1 MKVSKYW
8 RRALPVFGAA
18 FLCTAA
24 WAQEETPTTRPAY
37 VDDILTKISELST
50 SVSTLSTNVD
60 AISTS
65 VAAIDTSV
73 DSVSTSVAAVGT
85 SVETL
90 SGGVD
95 AIDTT
100 VDAIS
105 TSVAG
110 VSTSVETLSGGV
122 DVIDTTVDAISTS
135 VAGVNTTVDALSGSV
150 NDTGDDV
157 DDVISKMNRLLR
169 RMDELETAIEAVE
182 AKAGMRPGQ
191 LKEVYKKWSFVPT
204 SRNSGD
210 WRTVVDH
217 TGSGYLHGL
226 RSWGRCNS
234 LFPSNTSTYVWRY
247 SCAEVRVTIDGS
259 QFTLSHH
266 DRPVDAVEVG
276 PVYDLPQETKAYRQ
290 QLDVMQRFTS
300 SLKVEIRDR
309 GYSNRSLRHKLNLHV
324 KVFYS
329 EDLAETT
336 SN

>member
-8 RRALPVFGAA
+8 RRALAVFGAA

-73 DSVSTSVAAVGT
+73 DAVSTSVAAVGT
-85 SVETL
+85 SVDTL

-182 AKAGMRPGQ
+182 AKAGMRPGH
-191 LKEVYKKWSFVPT
+191 LKEVFKSWYFVPRT
-204 SRNSGD
+204 FPSNRGE
-210 WRTVVDH
+210 WRTVLDH

-226 RSWGRCNS
+226 RWYGKWDSPRG
-234 LFPSNTSTYVWRY
+234 SNYNG
-247 SCAEVRVTIDGS
+247 AEARVTIDGS
-259 QFTLSHH
+259 ESTLEYNNDNLEQVFS
-266 DRPVDAVEVG
+266 G
-276 PVYDLPQETKAYRQ
+276 PSGSQARRSRN
-290 QLDVMQRFTS
+290 QLDGTLRFNS
-300 SLKVEIRDR
+300 SLKVEIRDVGFSSR
-309 GYSNRSLRHKLNLHV
+309 ISSR
-324 KVFYS
+324 KVYMAAKVYYS
-329 EDLAETT
+329 EDLPETT